1 MLAINQL
8 GNQAI
13 NTDNKE
19 IKANGFGLA
28 LAWNKTVNAQKLR
41 NLVQEG
47 RIKNI
52 VFTINLAQ
60 RQKLF
65 IAQGYLN

>member
-28 LAWNKTVNAQKLR
+28 LAWNKTVNA
-41 NLVQEG
+41 
-47 RIKNI
+47 
-52 VFTINLAQ
+52 TS
-60 RQKLF
+60 
-65 IAQGYLN
+65 